1 MQWKA
6 ILSEVV
12 LLLFAAAVA
21 AIGSNLVRP
30 ESEKLAWIGSYST
43 PRSVRPGEIQGQSK
57 SHGST
62 VTPVASP
69 LTKRLLAIAPA
80 KNPGLLFLQISGDV
94 VHKLHEAGA
103 MFIDARRSADYEAG
117 HIAGARSIPVWE
129 HEADARVSALQ
140 AEGVLPDQVI
150 VVYCS
155 GIRCDDSAQ
164 LAEKLAFAGFFNVYV
179 YAGGFP
185 DWQFADGP
193 VRQGKNP

>member
-1 MQWKA
+1 
-6 ILSEVV
+6 
-12 LLLFAAAVA
+12 
-21 AIGSNLVRP
+21 
-30 ESEKLAWIGSYST
+30 
-43 PRSVRPGEIQGQSK
+43 
-57 SHGST
+57 
-62 VTPVASP
+62 
-69 LTKRLLAIAPA
+69 
-80 KNPGLLFLQISGDV
+80 
-94 VHKLHEAGA
+94 